1 VYGFEGHI
9 AANKTKTIFI
19 MVVFIA
25 AVIALGYFAG
35 FLVDPALADIV
46 LFGSVVLAV
55 FSTGTSY
62 WYADRIIT
70 GMVDARPANPQV
82 YIEKYYI
89 DTVEGLVLACGLPY
103 IPKAYVIESDA
114 LNAFATGRDPEHS
127 LIGVTTGLLQTLD
140 RQELE
145 GVIAHE
151 MAHIYN
157 RDTLLMMVAAILV
170 GGVAM
175 FSHSIMRILY
185 YGGGGGGRDRDSR
198 DSGGGAGGIL
208 IIVALV
214 FMILAPIFAN
224 LLNLFLS
231 RKREFLA
238 DATAVSLTRNPD
250 GLINALRKITA
261 HHQPMPFVEKE
272 LSALFIEN
280 PHEAAD
286 AESGIAT
293 LFSTHPPVGQRIRA
307 LETM

>member
-9 AANKTKTIFI
+9 AANKSKTALTMLVFS
-19 MVVFIA
+19 VFI
-25 AVIALGYFAG
+25 IALGYFAG
-35 FLVDPALADIV
+35 FLVDPDLSFIILA
-46 LFGSVVLAV
+46 GAV
-55 FSTGTSY
+55 FIAIFSTGMSY
-62 WYADRIIT
+62 WYADKIIT
-70 GMVDARPANPQV
+70 GMVDARPANPNV
-82 YIEKYYI
+82 YIEKYFI

-114 LNAFATGRDPEHS
+114 LNAFATGRDPQHS
-127 LIGVTTGLLQTLD
+127 LIGVTTGLLQNLD

-170 GGVAM
+170 GGVAL
-175 FSHSIMRILY
+175 FSHSVMRILF
-185 YGGGGGGRDRDSR
+185 YGGGGGGRNRDRDS
-198 DSGGGAGGIL
+198 GGAGGIL
-208 IIVALV
+208 IIIALV

-250 GLINALRKITA
+250 GLVGALKKIA
-261 HHQPMPFVEKE
+261 VHHQPMPNVEKE

-280 PHEAAD
+280 PHEVQD
-286 AESGIAT
+286 AEGGMAAW
-293 LFSTHPPVGQRIRA
+293 FSTHPPVRQRIRA
-307 LETM
+307 LEGM